1 MRHGSLVWVEQ
12 MGLNE
17 RAELWKKALAML
29 EAVKVDLKIL
39 KEIEGLVGQITSD
52 LEELIN
58 FGELPDLHPLYEQQ
72 SLAIKLQSTLE
83 DLRKGAEELEQLE
96 KRLQSFCKGGDR

>member
-12 MGLNE
+12 MGLKE

-29 EAVKVDLKIL
+29 EAVKVDPKEL
-39 KEIEGLVGQITSD
+39 KEIEGLVNRITSD
-52 LEELIN
+52 LEESIN
-58 FGELPDLHPLYEQQ
+58 LGEFPDLRSLYEQQ

-83 DLRKGAEELEQLE
+83 DLHKGVEELGQLE
-96 KRLQSFCKGGDR
+96 KRLRSFCKGEDG